1 MRRMTHLRHIAILA
15 VFGSL
20 CFLSGCMKQSAVQTL
35 GPEDS
40 WQKARHLF
48 ERGRYYRAQEVLRDI
63 ALNYPGSAMID
74 SVQFLLGRCSFEM
87 GDHLTAAD
95 EFQRVVDKYPYSK
108 LVGDALFYAARSLYE
123 EAPAY
128 QLDQDYTTRALQGF
142 QRFLEDHPGHALT
155 DSGYHYLSLCRE
167 KLARKEYSAALLYHD
182 LGEYASAVLY
192 ADVIL
197 DNYYDTSLAGPAQFL
212 KGRSFFAL
220 RDWERARKEL
230 QTYLDKYPD
239 GRFALRAR
247 QMVSQAIERSGPT
260 ALSKP

>member
-1 MRRMTHLRHIAILA
+1 MTHSRPVALLVILS
-15 VFGSL
+15 SL
-20 CFLSGCMKQSAVQTL
+20 WLASGCLKQGALQPV

-40 WQKARHLF
+40 WQKARQLF
-48 ERGRYYRAQEVLRDI
+48 ERGRYFRSQEVLRDI
-63 ALNYPGSAMID
+63 VLNYPGSAMID
-74 SVQFLLGRCSFEM
+74 SAQFLLGRCSFEM
-87 GDHLTAAD
+87 GDHLSAAD
-95 EFQRVVDKYPYSK
+95 EFQRVVDKYPFSK
-108 LVGDALFYAARSLYE
+108 LVGDAIFYAARSLYE

-128 QLDQDYTTRALQGF
+128 PLDQDCTNRALQGF

-155 DSGYHYLSLCRE
+155 DSGYHYLALCRE
-167 KLARKEYSAALLYHD
+167 KLARKEYAAAALYRD

-220 RDWERARKEL
+220 RDWPRAQKEL

-239 GRFALRAR
+239 GRFTVRAR
-247 QMVSQAIERSGPT
+247 QMLSQAAQRSGP
-260 ALSKP
+260 ADHSQP

>member
-1 MRRMTHLRHIAILA
+1 MTHFRHIAILA
-15 VFGSL
+15 AFGSL

-35 GPEDS
+35 GPDDS

-48 ERGRYYRAQEVLRDI
+48 ERGRFYRAQEVLRDI

-220 RDWERARKEL
+220 RDWERAKKEL

-247 QMVSQAIERSGPT
+247 QMLSQATERSGPT